1 MALLCQYGETHM
13 STKRVLLIGPFPPPI
28 GGDTVL
34 TLNVSRSKYWGEC
47 GITLDCINTSAGDRV
62 RSLDETLTLGDLLR
76 GMRIFSELAVK
87 LPRCGA
93 VLLWANNRF
102 IVTVGPAI
110 IAWSRL
116 FRKPIFV
123 KVFGAYLARR
133 IRRTPQ
139 PARKLVLSILGT
151 AACVYPETKAL
162 AHELVEEGWLPAQRV
177 FALPNFLPDSSF
189 VETFTAKRF
198 SGRCVFFGQ
207 IKREKGVFDIIEALG
222 GRDGAACDF
231 YGPVLDRD
239 RDDFLASIARFRNLS
254 YKGAVEP
261 GGVSRVAA
269 AYDVLLLPTYH
280 DSEGYPAV
288 VLEAYAA
295 GIPVVATNWLSI
307 PEIVEDGVRGIL
319 VPVKAPERIRE
330 AVKRLASDEHL
341 YESMC
346 RNAFEYVRSFSEGAV
361 LGGILIPQ
369 VARVLR

>member
-1 MALLCQYGETHM
+1 MNNKH
-13 STKRVLLIGPFPPPI
+13 VLLIGPFPPPI

-34 TLNVSRSKYWGEC
+34 TLNVSRSKYWGDH
-47 GITLDCINTSAGDRV
+47 GITLNCINTSAGDRV
-62 RSLDETLTLGDLLR
+62 RSLDEKLTSGDLMR
-76 GMRIFSELAVK
+76 GIRIFFELAMK

-102 IVTVGPAI
+102 IVTMGPVI
-110 IAWSRL
+110 MAWSRL
-116 FRKPIFV
+116 FGRPIFV

-139 PARKLVLSILGT
+139 PARQLALT
-151 AACVYPETKAL
+151 ALRTATRVYPETHAL
-162 AHELVEEGWLPAQRV
+162 THELVEEGWLPAPRV
-177 FALPNFLPDSSF
+177 FMLPNFLPDGSF
-189 VETFTAKRF
+189 AETFTAKRF

-207 IKREKGVFDIIEALG
+207 IKREKGVFDIIEAIG
-222 GRDGAACDF
+222 GREGAACDF

-239 RDDFLASIARFRNLS
+239 RNDFLASISRFPNLS
-254 YKGAVEP
+254 YKGTVEP
-261 GGVSRVAA
+261 GAVSRAAA

-288 VLEAYAA
+288 ILEAYAA

-330 AVKRLASDEHL
+330 AIRRFASDEHL

-346 RNAFEYVRSFSEGAV
+346 RNAFEYVRLFSEGAV

-369 VARVLR
+369 VTRALR